1 VDSTFDW
8 RTTLMGA
15 VFQSPARLAWAADCG
30 VQLTGDDQDHIQR
43 IAGLHADVGTL
54 SLAAE
59 FGMALSD
66 STVEGAVCSGRT
78 SVVQY
83 LIQERHCALP
93 WNAARSAADS
103 GDIDMLICVRQNGLT
118 FPRSTCARAASAGQ
132 LPALQYMLSTPVCTC
147 EPAVTRAC
155 ELCSWLVHSSLVDAA
170 GSGNIDTVKWLQQ
183 QFGARLSGKAM
194 SSAASGGHMPMCEY
208 LHSQQCPWTS
218 HACSSAAGG
227 GYIEMLRWLREHG
240 CPWHTQDM
248 LIFAAQ
254 GGSIAVMQYLI
265 QEGIA
270 STAAQL
276 TKMLLEAGL
285 SRRLQAAQWLRQ
297 QGAQWPTKLRNTVG
311 FTWQGEVLAW
321 ARAEGCT
328 SPTR

>member
-1 VDSTFDW
+1 
-8 RTTLMGA
+8 
-15 VFQSPARLAWAADCG
+15 
-30 VQLTGDDQDHIQR
+30 
-43 IAGLHADVGTL
+43 
-54 SLAAE
+54 
-59 FGMALSD
+59 
-66 STVEGAVCSGRT
+66 
-78 SVVQY
+78 
-83 LIQERHCALP
+83 
-93 WNAARSAADS
+93 
-103 GDIDMLICVRQNGLT
+103 
-118 FPRSTCARAASAGQ
+118 
-132 LPALQYMLSTPVCTC
+132 
-147 EPAVTRAC
+147 
-155 ELCSWLVHSSLVDAA
+155 
-170 GSGNIDTVKWLQQ
+170 
-183 QFGARLSGKAM
+183 
-194 SSAASGGHMPMCEY
+194 
-208 LHSQQCPWTS
+208 
-218 HACSSAAGG
+218 
-227 GYIEMLRWLREHG
+227 
-240 CPWHTQDM
+240 M